1 MVGTSHRLAAAML
14 ALAAS
19 ASAAKPAGGSATR
32 WSKELAAAVL
42 SDTDAHDE
50 FPYLRRKPECGE
62 QKPDAIPTK
71 LHQIWWQGAEVLP
84 EHFAVMRKSWL
95 DRHPR
100 WSHKLWDEAS
110 VGELVNGSFP
120 SFAPTYHALP
130 SKIQKAD
137 AARYAILHAEGGV
150 YADLDVE
157 SVAAFDPTLDQV
169 RALPPGRTP
178 CAAKLLTAL
187 PFFSVVGVASVAAPL
202 RGAR

>member
-1 MVGTSHRLAAAML
+1 M
-14 ALAAS
+14 
-19 ASAAKPAGGSATR
+19 
-32 WSKELAAAVL
+32 L

-110 VGELVNGSFP
+110 IGELVNGSFP